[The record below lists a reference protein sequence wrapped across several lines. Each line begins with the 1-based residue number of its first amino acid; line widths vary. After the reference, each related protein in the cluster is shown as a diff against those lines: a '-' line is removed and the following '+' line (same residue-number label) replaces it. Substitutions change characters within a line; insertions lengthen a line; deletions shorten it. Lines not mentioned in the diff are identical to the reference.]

1 MWMVEL
7 AICCGGLI
15 VGILIGMSMMKQAND
30 AYKRQINQLLKD
42 NKAPYE
48 VVVKQEVKSDDS
60 SWW

>member
-7 AICCGGLI
+7 AICCGGLV

-42 NKAPYE
+42 SKAPYE
-48 VVVKQEVKSDDS
+48 VVVKQEVKNDDS

>member
-42 NKAPYE
+42 VKAPYE
-48 VVVKQEVKSDDS
+48 VVVKQEVKNDDS

>member
-30 AYKRQINQLLKD
+30 AYKHQINQLLKD
-42 NKAPYE
+42 AKAPYE
-48 VVVKQEVKSDDS
+48 VVIKQEEKNDDS

>member
-42 NKAPYE
+42 AKAPYE
-48 VVVKQEVKSDDS
+48 VVVKQEVKSDDGK
-60 SWW
+60 WW